1 MTNLGGGSVGGAHF
15 DIQAR
20 ISGLEQVGGQFTALA
35 ERIKAIMSGAV
46 SKESFDESG
55 IIEQIKSINKALNDL
70 KDATKEIIP
79 SESTKE
85 IEETLVALRE
95 ALQAQLGVA
104 KSTAQVAPAADA
116 ARKALQSYGRAQSA
130 ASKADRERT
139 KDLQDFARLQKTGVP
154 VTDATTK
161 KIQAY
166 GRVQAAA
173 EKADAARNAQ
183 LRKFLQALGQFNRL
197 QQAGVPVID
206 KATKSTQAYGKVQ
219 DQANQADLK
228 RAKALAEQTRLLAA
242 GVPVTDAATKKI
254 QDYGKVQAKAAA
266 ENDKLTTKVGGF
278 KGALNGLQETLGKVG
293 LNISGISVLLGAGF
307 AGGAAGVIKIATD
320 LAVAF
325 AQQVDA
331 ISRVER
337 ETDRAFG
344 AAADD
349 VRAFA
354 DEVADSTG
362 RTRTEVLKAANS
374 FAQFGR
380 ATGIARSDIAG
391 FSTELASLAADLE
404 KRIPSIHNIEEAVDL
419 LTRAL
424 RGDVE
429 ALAELG
435 FTLGE
440 IRDLVKELFPG
451 RTLDNLTEAEKRLLG
466 VEVAARAN
474 ANAAG
479 ELGVKTATLTDRLKQ
494 LGNAITRSLGVGA
507 DRAFNTAQKALH
519 DLVTDTIFDLGRGG
533 QELHAFTEQ
542 LKFLSTAQ
550 LESLRE
556 EADGHVKA
564 TAAIDKEI
572 AAREKLQREKEKS
585 LVTDKDLAQ
594 VQRENEE
601 AFRNSTSA
609 IQQAEDAIKARNRA
623 IKEGNLRER
632 EAIIELER
640 AREDATLREAQVR
653 RENQRSLEDANRQIQ
668 DASIKVER
676 AKEDR
681 LRDIEKVEFDHR
693 RKIEDLRR
701 NHQRKVEDFA
711 EAESDARRAEVR
723 STIEALI
730 ALQNA
735 QFNFN
740 TVQFNEAQRRL
751 SQGKEDQ
758 RDNAEDRE
766 RDRLRELE
774 DFRREVA
781 RAHEDRIREL
791 HDIEIEST
799 RELVDANRE
808 LEEALLERQRAFEDA
823 VTRLHELEI
832 ENSRSLY
839 DAQKRVEEAHREA
852 QQAIKDS
859 QTALDRLATQ
869 YSVTLDFIERI
880 VVGHERW
887 KDELTEIAGIENRRR
902 QADREARGES
912 PPGGFG
918 GAGASGSWEPEAP
931 AAKKTSTANRG
942 ASSGGNTI
950 IVHEAADPEATAF
963 AVEARMMRD
972 VQR

>member
-55 IIEQIKSINKALNDL
+55 IIEQIKSINRALNDL

-219 DQANQADLK
+219 EQANQADLK
-228 RAKALAEQTRLLAA
+228 RAKALQEQTRLLAA

-266 ENDKLTTKVGGF
+266 ENDKLTKNVGGF

-440 IRDLVKELFPG
+440 IRDIARELFPG

-466 VEVAARAN
+466 LEVATRAN
-474 ANAAG
+474 AKAAG
-479 ELGVKTATLTDRLKQ
+479 ELGVKTATFTDRLKQ
-494 LGNAITRSLGVGA
+494 LGNAIVRNLGLAPEAFGA
-507 DRAFNTAQKALH
+507 AQRALH
-519 DLVTDTIFDLGRGG
+519 FLVTDTGLNIAATGK
-533 QELHAFTEQ
+533 ELNDFKKSISSLTTTQ
-542 LKFLSTAQ
+542 LRA
-550 LESLRE
+550 LRV
-556 EADGHVKA
+556 EADGHKEA
-564 TAAIDKEI
+564 TKAIDDEI
-572 AAREKLQREKEKS
+572 AKREKLRREKEKS
-585 LVTDKDLAQ
+585 LVIDKDLAQ

-609 IQQAEDAIKARNRA
+609 IQQAEDAIKSRNRA

-808 LEEALLERQRAFEDA
+808 LQEALLERQRAFEDA

-859 QTALDRLATQ
+859 RTALERLATQ

-880 VVGHERW
+880 LSGHERW
-887 KDELTEIAGIENRRR
+887 LETITEIAGVENRRR

-972 VQR
+972 IQR